1 MQLITGRV
9 TDFNYHT
16 RVEAVRRDVAQL
28 LPACRLFWSGFDAFY
43 DVFVCVYVIVAAWAH
58 AARPETTVTNSL
70 LGPGPKSIDCGQTRS
85 AGQDKSSL
93 H

>member
-28 LPACRLFWSGFDAFY
+28 LPACRLLVGFRRILRRICLRIRNCCCLGTRGTPRNDSYKQPARSGA
-43 DVFVCVYVIVAAWAH
+43 
-58 AARPETTVTNSL
+58 
-70 LGPGPKSIDCGQTRS
+70 KID
-85 AGQDKSSL
+85 
-93 H
+93 